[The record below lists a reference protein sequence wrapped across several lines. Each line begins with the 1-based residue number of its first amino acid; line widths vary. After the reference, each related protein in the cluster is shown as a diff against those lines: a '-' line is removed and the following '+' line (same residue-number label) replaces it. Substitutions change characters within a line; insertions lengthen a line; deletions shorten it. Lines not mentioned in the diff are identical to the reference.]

1 MAKAILN
8 AIKSPPTGKNEI
20 LVSKGDLRIGARRNS
35 RHLLESGVHAGTGRR
50 NGTSRVE
57 CRRLFLVHPLERRR
71 HSRPSSCPRL
81 GVCQTE
87 VSSTTHR
94 SRLRGGRVC
103 SRQRLSVSACRSTL
117 HGVAISS
124 AHERGCPP

>member
-35 RHLLESGVHAGTGRR
+35 RHLLESGVDAGTGRR

-57 CRRLFLVHPLERRR
+57 SRRLFLVHPFERRR
-71 HSRPSSCPRL
+71 HSRSSSCRRL
-81 GVCQTE
+81 AVRQTE
-87 VSSTTHR
+87 ISSTTHR
-94 SRLRGGRVC
+94 SG
-103 SRQRLSVSACRSTL
+103 L
-117 HGVAISS
+117 HCG
-124 AHERGCPP
+124 